1 MKKSNIYSTVTA
13 VIMNIAASI
22 VCNKR
27 IILLLVLLVVVFLN
41 GCGHYY
47 YVTNVQNVPL
57 FKEKNEYRITAAYGG
72 GDVYESSS
80 YELQGAYSVTNHIGI
95 ISNFMYAKA
104 GEVSERNYGKGTYF
118 EGAIG
123 YFEPIGGIGVF
134 EIYGG
139 YGIGKQ
145 HHEYNDYWTGSYYG
159 SSDLSLNKF
168 FLQPS
173 LGLTFNAFDAAFSS
187 RLCRLSFNRID
198 YQTAKNSSYNS
209 EDKIK
214 EFNDMSSKS
223 HLFVEP
229 ALTLRGGWK
238 NVKVQYQL
246 LWSIYSSNPKMDFG
260 EQTHHNIGLYFAIAD
275 RYR

>member
-1 MKKSNIYSTVTA
+1 MKKLNIYPKVTA
-13 VIMNIAASI
+13 VIMNMAASLSL
-22 VCNKR
+22 NRR
-27 IILLLVLLVVVFLN
+27 IILLLVLLVVIFLN
-41 GCGHYY
+41 GCSHYY
-47 YVTNVQNVPL
+47 YVANVQNVPL

-72 GDVYESSS
+72 GDVDESSF

-95 ISNFMYAKA
+95 MSNFMYTKA

-123 YFEPIGGIGVF
+123 YFGPIGRIGVF

-145 HHEYNDYWTGSYYG
+145 HHEYSYYSGSYLG
-159 SSDLSLNKF
+159 SADLSLNKI

-173 LGLTFNAFDAAFSS
+173 LGLTFNAFDVAFSS

-198 YQTAKNSSYNS
+198 YQIAKNSTHNN
-209 EDKIK
+209 DWKIK